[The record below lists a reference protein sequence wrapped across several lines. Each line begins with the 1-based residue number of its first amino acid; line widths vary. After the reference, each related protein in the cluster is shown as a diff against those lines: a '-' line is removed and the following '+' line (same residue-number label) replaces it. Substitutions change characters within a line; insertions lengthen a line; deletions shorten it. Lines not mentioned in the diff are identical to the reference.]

1 MNEVMIK
8 GLLGLSL
15 RARQASVGT
24 DACRIMIRTGR
35 CGLLLLD
42 GNTGPNTRRQ
52 FSEMC
57 EKYGVTVRVLPEGM
71 IGESTGRDAMVFGIQ
86 EGSFAEKIRN
96 ELISLQT
103 GTKKSV

>member
-1 MNEVMIK
+1 
-8 GLLGLSL
+8 
-15 RARQASVGT
+15 
-24 DACRIMIRTGR
+24 
-35 CGLLLLD
+35 
-42 GNTGPNTRRQ
+42 
-52 FSEMC
+52 MC

-71 IGESTGRDAMVFGIQ
+71 IGESTGRDTMVFGIQ

>member
-8 GLLGLSL
+8 GLIGLSL
-15 RARQASVGT
+15 RARQASSGT

-42 GNTGPNTRRQ
+42 GKTGPNTRRQ
-52 FSEMC
+52 FDELC

-71 IGESTGRDAMVFGIQ
+71 IAESTGRDAMVFGIQ
-86 EGSFAEKIRN
+86 KGSFADKIRN

-103 GTKKSV
+103 GTQKSV